1 MGNMLED
8 ETTSFPDPD
17 ALMYQALLDRI
28 LEILCSPFAMTA
40 CTARAIKSTIG
51 ALSWEV
57 RVYLFSK
64 TVYDLEHRS
73 EESLNIPAGNGSISH
88 GHMDIL

>member
-17 ALMYQALLDRI
+17 ALLYQALLDRVRD
-28 LEILCSPFAMTA
+28 ILCAPFTMTTGA
-40 CTARAIKSTIG
+40 VRAIKRKIES
-51 ALSWEV
+51 LSWEV

-64 TVYDLEHRS
+64 TGYDLEYRP
-73 EESLNIPAGNGSISH
+73 EEGLKNPTGNGSISP
-88 GHMDIL
+88 G